1 MNNELDFLRSVKE
14 KMDKLVS
21 FGHEE
26 IDTCDSSDADEILE
40 ACRKAVTILSKRMRD
55 MRQLKVK
62 KQVFLCKMLEK
73 CQSNWRDGQY
83 AMIISSIKTAVYLIE
98 NVIEDILTCNGTRCS
113 FAATISKACQ
123 FLSMDKKINLN
134 CQSNLVCLGSA
145 GIIKNPSLLKQR
157 SEAWHAIYN
166 SCIVT
171 GSTINTAIGR
181 DHGLKKTERLFR

>member
-62 KQVFLCKMLEK
+62 KTSIPTQDV
-73 CQSNWRDGQY
+73 G
-83 AMIISSIKTAVYLIE
+83 IISK
-98 NVIEDILTCNGTRCS
+98 
-113 FAATISKACQ
+113 
-123 FLSMDKKINLN
+123 
-134 CQSNLVCLGSA
+134 
-145 GIIKNPSLLKQR
+145 
-157 SEAWHAIYN
+157 
-166 SCIVT
+166 
-171 GSTINTAIGR
+171 
-181 DHGLKKTERLFR
+181 